1 MSENNLINEIINS
14 LEVLKQQIDEIK
26 TKLISTN
33 HDKDIEN
40 VFEKLRKI
48 ADDHLINAIIF
59 VSNSEVKYIAIRSD
73 STGYKTL
80 VILNNKAYYFYEY
93 SIIKGR
99 LQLRYFKEYDIPE
112 DIIKILEKLPE
123 SNIDYA
129 EPRYFKLYYILK
141 KHYSIDLIKE

>member
-1 MSENNLINEIINS
+1 MSENKLINEIVND
-14 LEVLKQQIDEIK
+14 LETLKQQIEEIK
-26 TKLISTN
+26 MKLTNTNYDEDTK
-33 HDKDIEN
+33 N
-40 VFEKLRKI
+40 VFDKLRKI
-48 ADDHLINAIIF
+48 ADDHLINGIIF
-59 VSNSEVKYIAIRSD
+59 VSNNEVKYIAIRPD

-129 EPRYFKLYYILK
+129 EPRYFKLYHILK
-141 KHYSIDLIKE
+141 KHYPIDLIKE

>member
-1 MSENNLINEIINS
+1 MSENKLINEVVND
-14 LEVLKQQIDEIK
+14 LETLKQQIDEIK
-26 TKLISTN
+26 MKLTNTNYDEDTK
-33 HDKDIEN
+33 N

-48 ADDHLINAIIF
+48 ADDHLINGIIF
-59 VSNSEVKYIAIRSD
+59 VSNSEVKYIAIRPD

-129 EPRYFKLYYILK
+129 EPRYFKLYHILK
-141 KHYSIDLIKE
+141 KHYPIDLIKE

>member
-1 MSENNLINEIINS
+1 MSENKLINEIINS

-48 ADDHLINAIIF
+48 ADDHLINGIIF
-59 VSNSEVKYIAIRSD
+59 VSNSEVKYVAIRSD

-141 KHYSIDLIKE
+141 KHYPIDLIKE